1 MNVAQP
7 FKTLCRNILDI
18 VFPVYCVICGKE
30 NQFLCPT
37 CKTGLPKLEHQRC
50 IVCEKPSP
58 FGKTHPMCL
67 TKNAADGLVCA
78 LPYPEKIKRLIAV
91 FKYKFISDLGAS
103 LAEAI
108 FAEIINQNLRQYLRD
123 FIVIPVPLHKRR
135 FAWRGFNQAQL
146 LSQDLAGKLGLA
158 LDQNLV
164 LRVKNTKPQV
174 DLNREQRKANISDA
188 FALRPDSL
196 VTDKKFLLIDDVVT
210 SGSTMNEIAKLLKKN
225 KAAEVWA
232 AAVAHG

>member
-1 MNVAQP
+1 M
-7 FKTLCRNILDI
+7 
-18 VFPVYCVICGKE
+18 
-30 NQFLCPT
+30 
-37 CKTGLPKLEHQRC
+37 
-50 IVCEKPSP
+50 
-58 FGKTHPMCL
+58 
-67 TKNAADGLVCA
+67 
-78 LPYPEKIKRLIAV
+78 
-91 FKYKFISDLGAS
+91 
-103 LAEAI
+103 
-108 FAEIINQNLRQYLRD
+108 RD